1 MKKNLTLCAI
11 IFMACFLSI
20 NAQESTRNRRPNR
33 ASFTTTNP
41 DVHDPVMA
49 RGEDGKYY
57 IFATGMGVA
66 TLSSSDMK
74 TWKHEKSALS
84 PIPQKATDSI
94 KGHRGHTRT
103 PDIT

>member
-49 RGEDGKYY
+49 HGENGKYY
-57 IFATGMGVA
+57 ILKRF
-66 TLSSSDMK
+66 LSVV
-74 TWKHEKSALS
+74 H
-84 PIPQKATDSI
+84 
-94 KGHRGHTRT
+94 G
-103 PDIT
+103 